1 MNETLFINKPSLGST
16 KLLIKRNDIRMK
28 RITAFLLFIF
38 SAFFANTKLY
48 AQPQFN
54 NVTETINYLI
64 GDWRL
69 KYVDDFLSVDTISD
83 DDGEHYGIYFGKIN
97 NAGDS
102 LVFQKYNPYELMRVK
117 IEKIIDNVY
126 SLKNIK
132 SNFQNVVYFMPDS
145 IIQIYGEDVAHD
157 GPKFRYK
164 KPKSEAS
171 IEGRV
176 FWDKNRDGIY
186 NTGDF
191 PVVNK
196 KIVCNLVGGGVWI
209 LNYDNIY
216 TNADGIYKIYLGNVG
231 NGWNTLEISLIDPYH
246 WGQEPLVTTSE
257 DHFWAIIVKGT
268 IITGNDFGILD
279 NSDCINPALICND
292 CACFDLWDPVCG
304 CDGKKYG
311 NSCEARNHGVISYKS
326 QNDIVISG
334 PNEICKGDVATLAVS
349 GGVNYSWN
357 TGEQSSSISKTP
369 QNSTFYSVEVM
380 FPGGCKLTK
389 SFNVNVN
396 QPFTTTIDSLISLG
410 DSVKVGDSFY
420 TLPGHFKKKFSSAS
434 GCDSL
439 LDITIRLKEFDTCYY
454 KIYDTIHV
462 THHDTINI
470 TQYDTMHVTHY
481 DTLNVTHYDTMHVTL
496 YDTMHVTLYDT
507 MHVTLYDTLNVTH
520 FDTIHITHYDTL
532 YITLIDSSYYTHI
545 ENNETISLNIYPNPA
560 HYSLFIESP
569 SEAIS
574 NYTLIDANGT
584 IQRQGET
591 NQNKINIRLEG
602 LSKGIYFINIYTQNS
617 KMIKR
622 KIIVQ

>member
-16 KLLIKRNDIRMK
+16 RLLIKRNDIRMK

-38 SAFFANTKLY
+38 SVFFANTKLY

-54 NVTETINYLI
+54 TVSETINYLI

-83 DDGEHYGIYFGKIN
+83 DDGYQYQILFTNIN
-97 NAGDS
+97 NAVDS
-102 LVFQKYNPYELMRVK
+102 LIFQKINTYGEIRVK
-117 IEKIIDNVY
+117 IEKITDNVY
-126 SLKNIK
+126 SLKNTK
-132 SNFQNVVYFMPDS
+132 SNFQKVVYFMPDS
-145 IIQIYGEDVAHD
+145 IIQIYDEDVAHD
-157 GPKFRYK
+157 GLKYRYK
-164 KPKSEAS
+164 KPINKAS

-176 FWDKNRDGIY
+176 FLDKNRDGIY
-186 NTGDF
+186 NAGDS
-191 PVVNK
+191 PVENM
-196 KIVCNLVGGGVWI
+196 KINCNIAGGVASI
-209 LNYDNIY
+209 INYDSIY
-216 TNADGIYKIYLGNVG
+216 TNADGIYKINFGNVCPG
-231 NGWNTLEISLIDPYH
+231 ITKIRISLNDPFH
-246 WGQEPLVTTSE
+246 PGPLVTTSE
-257 DHFWAIIVKGT
+257 DHFWANIVKGS
-268 IITGNDFGILD
+268 IITGKDFGILD

-304 CDGKKYG
+304 CDGKRYG

-496 YDTMHVTLYDT
+496 YDT
-507 MHVTLYDTLNVTH
+507 LNVTH

-602 LSKGIYFINIYTQNS
+602 LSKGIYFINIYTQNNI
-617 KMIKR
+617 MIKR